1 MRKERIMDEEEI
13 IGFEALYESMGKCQ
27 KGVLWKDSVAHF
39 VLNEIEE
46 ILKLENQLKT
56 GTYKAGK
63 PQKIQITC
71 PKKREAV
78 CIAFRDRVYQR
89 SLNDN
94 AIYPALTKDFIYE
107 NFACQKGKGTDTA
120 RDKLA
125 EFMRNAY
132 RKYGMRVYVLQCDIT
147 GYYPNMRHD
156 VGKRPF
162 KENLDENI
170 YRRAEKVMDSQ
181 YGGDVGYNPGSQM
194 VQLAGISVLNPLDHY
209 IKEELGIESYTRYMD
224 DFLLIHPDREYL
236 EYCRM
241 QIESMLKKDGF
252 SLNKKKTRIYP
263 ISEGI
268 KFLGFIFKL
277 TGTGKVLRLID
288 PNNVKRERRK
298 LRRAVAKA
306 KRGEITRE
314 KVDQM
319 FGSWKAH
326 ALGSKKK
333 HVKGKK
339 KRHNSKNNT
348 HKVVMRMEQY
358 YKNLWKEDV
367 HEICKSN
374 NEPGRPGK
382 DGVPGSENNTAGTGD
397 Q

>member
-1 MRKERIMDEEEI
+1 MDEEEI

-39 VLNEIEE
+39 VLNGIEE
-46 ILKLENQLKT
+46 TLKLENQLKT
-56 GTYKAGK
+56 DTYRARK
-63 PQKIQITC
+63 PTKIQITC

-94 AIYPALTKDFIYE
+94 AIYPALTKNFIQE
-107 NFACQKGKGTDTA
+107 NFACQKGKGTDSA
-120 RDKLA
+120 RDKLV
-125 EFMRNAY
+125 EFMRDAY
-132 RKYGMRVYVLQCDIT
+132 RKYGMHVYVLQCDIT

-162 KENLDENI
+162 KKSLDDNI
-170 YRRAEKVMDSQ
+170 YKRAETVLDSQ
-181 YGGDVGYNPGSQM
+181 YGGEVGYNPGSQM
-194 VQLAGISVLNPLDHY
+194 VQLAGISVLDPLDHY
-209 IKEELGIESYTRYMD
+209 TKEGLDIERYIRYMD

-236 EYCRM
+236 EYCRA
-241 QIESMLKKDGF
+241 QIEFMLQEDGF

-263 ISEGI
+263 ISEGV
-268 KFLGFIFKL
+268 KFLGFVFKL

-288 PNNVKRERRK
+288 PDNVKRERRK

-306 KRGEITRE
+306 KRGEITKK

-319 FGSWKAH
+319 FESWKAH

-333 HVKGKK
+333 HVKEKK

-358 YKNLWKEDV
+358 YKKLWKENEY
-367 HEICKSN
+367 EICKSN
-374 NEPGRPGK
+374 NEPERPG
-382 DGVPGSENNTAGTGD
+382 ENGASGIGCN
-397 Q
+397 

>member
-39 VLNEIEE
+39 VLNGIEE
-46 ILKLENQLKT
+46 ILKLENQLK
-56 GTYKAGK
+56 
-63 PQKIQITC
+63 
-71 PKKREAV
+71 
-78 CIAFRDRVYQR
+78 
-89 SLNDN
+89 N
-94 AIYPALTKDFIYE
+94 
-107 NFACQKGKGTDTA
+107 
-120 RDKLA
+120 
-125 EFMRNAY
+125 
-132 RKYGMRVYVLQCDIT
+132 
-147 GYYPNMRHD
+147 
-156 VGKRPF
+156 
-162 KENLDENI
+162 
-170 YRRAEKVMDSQ
+170 
-181 YGGDVGYNPGSQM
+181 GGDVGYNPGSQM

-339 KRHNSKNNT
+339 
-348 HKVVMRMEQY
+348 E
-358 YKNLWKEDV
+358 
-367 HEICKSN
+367 
-374 NEPGRPGK
+374 
-382 DGVPGSENNTAGTGD
+382 TA
-397 Q
+397 QFQE